1 MDKEVLSYLVHVYEI
16 YIELKDGNY
25 ENNISKYLL
34 DTIIN
39 TGKHMQTNNSQ
50 LTQNKL
56 NEIIFL
62 LRFVKELSKN
72 TKFGNFNVSNLD
84 ETIKEGEKLCLDLE
98 G

>member
-34 DTIIN
+34 DTIIS

-50 LTQNKL
+50 LMQNKL

-62 LRFVKELSKN
+62 LKFVKELSKN
-72 TKFGNFNVSNLD
+72 TKLGNFNVLNMD
-84 ETIKEGEKLCLDLE
+84 EAINKGEKLCLDLE
-98 G
+98 K